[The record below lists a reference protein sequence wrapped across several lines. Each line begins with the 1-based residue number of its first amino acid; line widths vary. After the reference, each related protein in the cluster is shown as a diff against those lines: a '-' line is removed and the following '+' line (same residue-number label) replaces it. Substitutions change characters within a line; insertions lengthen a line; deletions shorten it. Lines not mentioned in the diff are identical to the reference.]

1 MTSKFVTYRV
11 LLSDSQEW
19 CVSSEYLPDPF
30 ENWELLEKE
39 IDQASKQRG
48 FNRNQITDII
58 PVSYVQEKET
68 LLSK

>member
-1 MTSKFVTYRV
+1 MTRTYVTYRI

-19 CVSSEYLPDPF
+19 CVLSESLPDPY
-30 ENWELLEKE
+30 ENWELLDQQ

-58 PVSYVQEKET
+58 PIPDGKEEV
-68 LLSK
+68 LP

>member
-1 MTSKFVTYRV
+1 MTRTYVTYRI

-19 CVSSEYLPDPF
+19 CVLSESLPDPY
-30 ENWELLEKE
+30 ENWELLDQQ

-58 PVSYVQEKET
+58 PIPDGKEEVLRT
-68 LLSK
+68 